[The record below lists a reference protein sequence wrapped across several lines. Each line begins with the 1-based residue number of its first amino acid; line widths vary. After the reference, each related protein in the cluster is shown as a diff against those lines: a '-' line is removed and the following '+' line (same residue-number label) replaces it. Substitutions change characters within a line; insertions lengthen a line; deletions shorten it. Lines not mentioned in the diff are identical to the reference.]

1 MAPQRFEKIES
12 APGNGMASEA
22 SDPQHLVHG
31 RAADR
36 ALRLEHRLKSGTV
49 WAGEP
54 GRIGDLFLEVGIFV
68 A

>member
-22 SDPQHLVHG
+22 SKLQDVVHG
-31 RAADR
+31 RVADR
-36 ALRLEHRLKSGTV
+36 ALRLEHRLKSGSV

-54 GRIGDLFLEVGIFV
+54 ERIGDLF
-68 A
+68 